1 MNEPNRAHASPRWSS
16 TTKLVIGLTFAA
28 LVAALLISF
37 RSFIGPLLLA
47 FILTYLLHPLAARL
61 SSAIHISWRAAV
73 NLIFIILLLLVLGS
87 STLTGLAVVNQ
98 IQSLINTIEKFL
110 NDLPALLESLSGQ
123 VLQIGPFIL
132 DLGQYAD
139 IGTFSSQLISLT
151 QSLLG
156 QAGSLVSTV
165 AGGAASTVG
174 WGLFILVIA
183 YFLLA
188 DAGRVP
194 DAVQYI
200 DLPGYAADLRRMGR
214 ELGRI
219 WNSFLRGQ
227 ILIVIMVI
235 VAYTIMLSIL
245 GVRYA
250 FALAILAGLA
260 RFVPYVGPWVSGL
273 VTALVTFFQPGN
285 YFHMEPLH
293 YTLMVLILCVLL
305 DQVFDNL
312 VSPRIIGQSL
322 GLHPAAVLVVAL
334 VSARLIGLVGLL
346 LAAPVLATLRLIG
359 RYSIRKM
366 FDLDPWPYPEGAL
379 KPFGIPWVRR
389 LFTRLRAWWQARRA
403 KAGQ

>member
-1 MNEPNRAHASPRWSS
+1 MSEKSQPGSSPKWSS

-28 LVAALLISF
+28 LVAAMLIYF

-61 SSAIHISWRAAV
+61 GSATRLSWRSSV
-73 NLIFIILLLLVLGS
+73 NIIFIILLLLLIGF

-98 IQSLINTIEKFL
+98 IQSLIDTIDNFL
-110 NDLPALLESLSGQ
+110 KELPDLLSNLEGQ
-123 VLQIGPFIL
+123 VLRLGPFTF
-132 DLGQYAD
+132 DLSQYTD
-139 IGTFSSQLISLT
+139 LSNLTNQLISLA
-151 QSLLG
+151 QGFLG
-156 QAGSLVSTV
+156 QAGSVVSAV
-165 AGGAASTVG
+165 AGGAASTAG
-174 WGLFILVIA
+174 WGFFILIIA
-183 YFLLA
+183 YFLLS

-227 ILIVIMVI
+227 ILIVMMVI
-235 VAYTIMLSIL
+235 LAYTVMLSIL

-285 YFHMEPLH
+285 YFNMEPL
-293 YTLMVLILCVLL
+293 YYMLMVLILSVLL
-305 DQVFDNL
+305 DQIFDNL

-346 LAAPVLATLRLIG
+346 LAAPVLATLRLVG
-359 RYSIRKM
+359 RYTIRKM
-366 FDLDPWPYPEGAL
+366 FDLDPWPYPEGQT
-379 KPFGIPWVRR
+379 KPFGIPWIAR
-389 LFTRLRAWWQARRA
+389 LFKRLSAWWQARR
-403 KAGQ
+403 GRG

>member
-1 MNEPNRAHASPRWSS
+1 MTEQARNPSSPRWSS

-28 LVAALLISF
+28 LVAAVLIYF

-61 SSAIHISWRAAV
+61 GNATHLSWRSSV
-73 NLIFIILLLLVLGS
+73 NIIFIILLLLLIGS
-87 STLTGLAVVNQ
+87 STLTGLAVINQ
-98 IQSLINTIEKFL
+98 IQSLIDTIDTFL
-110 NDLPALLESLSGQ
+110 KELPELLANLEGQ
-123 VLQIGPFIL
+123 VLRLGPFTF
-132 DLGQYAD
+132 DLGQYTD
-139 IGTFSSQLISLT
+139 MSTFSNQLIDLA
-151 QSLLG
+151 QGFLG
-156 QAGSLVSTV
+156 QAGSVVSAV

-174 WGLFILVIA
+174 WGFFILVIA

-227 ILIVIMVI
+227 ILIVMMVI
-235 VAYTIMLSIL
+235 LAYTIMLSIL

-260 RFVPYVGPWVSGL
+260 RFVPYFGPWASGL

-285 YFHMEPLH
+285 YFNMEPLH
-293 YTLMVLILCVLL
+293 YMLMVLILSVLL

-346 LAAPVLATLRLIG
+346 LAAPVLATLRLVG

-366 FDLDPWPYPEGAL
+366 FDLDPWPDPEGQT
-379 KPFGIPWVRR
+379 KPFDIP
-389 LFTRLRAWWQARRA
+389 LITRFYKRIRAWWRVRR
-403 KAGQ
+403 GGR